1 MDHDNSQDE
10 KGMDSYTEDV
20 LEHGISRRSFLSR
33 TAIGA
38 AGVGLLGLTGISPKS
53 AEAATADRGGE
64 FAKSSDGGATLNF
77 MPKPKPIADKDIKTT
92 LTFDV
97 VVVGAG
103 ASG

>member
-1 MDHDNSQDE
+1 MGKDTSMEQREVDR
-10 KGMDSYTEDV
+10 YTEEV
-20 LEHGISRRSFLSR
+20 LERGISRRSFLSR

-38 AGVGLLGLTGISPKS
+38 AGIGMLGLTGLVSKQ
-53 AEAATADRGGE
+53 AQAAPVEEVQE

-103 ASG
+103 A